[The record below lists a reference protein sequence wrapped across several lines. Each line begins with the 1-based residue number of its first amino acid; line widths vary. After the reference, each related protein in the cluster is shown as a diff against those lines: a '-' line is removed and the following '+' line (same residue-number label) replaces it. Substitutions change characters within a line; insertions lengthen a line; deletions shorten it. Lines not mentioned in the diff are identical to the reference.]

1 VVLAFWACVAIG
13 VHYVAAGVLFLLG
26 GTIAVTLLLRIEL
39 ATRR

>member
-1 VVLAFWACVAIG
+1 VAIG

-39 ATRR
+39 ATAPRARRRDRS